1 MSEYKILI
9 ADDEALL
16 RLDLREMLTEGGHI
30 VIGEA
35 VDGEKAVALT
45 RKLRPDLVIMDV
57 RMPVKDGITAAEQI
71 VAEQLAPVLLLT
83 AYSQADVVDR
93 AASAGVISYLVKP
106 VREEQLFPT
115 VEIAVAR
122 FRELRRMNEELLGLR
137 DNLETRKLLDRA
149 KGILMTS
156 HKITEQEAYRRM
168 QKYSMLKGV
177 SMKKLAADIIAASE
191 R

>member
-57 RMPVKDGITAAEQI
+57 RMPVMDGITAAEQI

-137 DNLETRKLLDRA
+137 DDLETRKLLDRA

>member
-57 RMPVKDGITAAEQI
+57 RMPVMDGITAAEQV

>member
-122 FRELRRMNEELLGLR
+122 FRELHRMNEELLGLR
-137 DNLETRKLLDRA
+137 DDLETRKLLDRA

>member
-57 RMPVKDGITAAEQI
+57 RMPVMDGITAAEQI

-122 FRELRRMNEELLGLR
+122 FRELHRMNEELLGLR
-137 DNLETRKLLDRA
+137 DDLETRKLLDRA

>member
-57 RMPVKDGITAAEQI
+57 RMPVMDGITAAEQI